1 MTKKVGMLGVSGITK
16 MRDGYGVSGITRI
29 GRVFT
34 KIMQNK
40 IINKNILKEAILK
53 VIAFFDM
60 FDYPLTPFEIWTFC
74 GIKCELSEILE
85 ILNDSGLPLKT
96 KYGFY
101 FLNNRSEIVD
111 TRQRRYNYANRKFKR
126 ALKIARLFKIIP
138 WIKMI
143 AVGNSIGAN
152 NLRDNSDIDF
162 FIITEAK
169 RIWVTRWFCA
179 GFTKIL
185 NLRPRPRKK
194 RDTICLSFYITDDN
208 LGLKNLM
215 LTTKNTGDIYFIYW
229 LANLVPIYNKNNEYL
244 KLINANAWLKE
255 YLPNW
260 FPAYS
265 GQTRDV
271 GPPFSVFYRDFI
283 DMLIG
288 GADSFF
294 KKIQLRIM
302 PDVLHTLMNIDTR
315 VVVNDKI
322 LKLYVN
328 DRREEFQERYILK
341 LRQIFKER

>member
-1 MTKKVGMLGVSGITK
+1 MKN
-16 MRDGYGVSGITRI
+16 
-29 GRVFT
+29 
-34 KIMQNK
+34 Q
-40 IINKNILKEAILK
+40 IINKNIKEAILK
-53 VIAFFDM
+53 TIAFFDM

-74 GIKCELSEILE
+74 GIKCEINEILE
-85 ILNDSGLPLKT
+85 ALNNNNLPLKT

-111 TRQRRYNYANRKFKR
+111 IRQMRYNYANRKFKR

-152 NLRDNSDIDF
+152 NLRDDSDIDF

-169 RIWVTRWFCA
+169 RIWVTRWFCVGLA
-179 GFTKIL
+179 KFL
-185 NLRPRPRKK
+185 NLRPQPLKK

-208 LGLKNLM
+208 LELKKLM
-215 LTTKNTGDIYFIYW
+215 LPENKIHDVYFVYW
-229 LANLVPIYNKNNEYL
+229 LANLVPIYNKDNSYL
-244 KLINANAWLKE
+244 KLINANVWLKE
-255 YLPNW
+255 CLPNW
-260 FPAYS
+260 LPAYS
-265 GQTRDV
+265 GRARDV
-271 GPPFSVFYRDFI
+271 GSSFSDFYRDFI

-288 GADSFF
+288 GADSLL

-302 PDVLHTLMNIDTR
+302 PNVLHRQMNIDTR

-328 DRREEFQERYILK
+328 DRREEFRGKYVLK
-341 LRQIFKER
+341 LREIFK

>member
-1 MTKKVGMLGVSGITK
+1 MRNQTTNRNKV
-16 MRDGYGVSGITRI
+16 
-29 GRVFT
+29 
-34 KIMQNK
+34 
-40 IINKNILKEAILK
+40 KEAILK
-53 VIAFFDM
+53 AVAFFDM

-85 ILNDSGLPLKT
+85 ALNNNNLPLKT

-111 TRQRRYNYANRKFKR
+111 IRQRRYNYANRKFKR
-126 ALKIARLFKIIP
+126 ALKIARLFKIVP

-152 NLRDNSDIDF
+152 NLRDDSDIDF

-169 RIWVTRWFCA
+169 RIWVTRWFCVGLA
-179 GFTKIL
+179 KFL
-185 NLRPRPRKK
+185 NLRPQPLKK

-208 LGLKNLM
+208 LELKKLM
-215 LTTKNTGDIYFIYW
+215 LPENKIHDVYFVYW
-229 LANLVPIYNKNNEYL
+229 LANLVPIYNKDNSYL
-244 KLINANAWLKE
+244 KLINANVWLKE
-255 YLPNW
+255 CLPNW
-260 FPAYS
+260 LPAYS
-265 GQTRDV
+265 GRARDV
-271 GPPFSVFYRDFI
+271 GLPFSDFYRDFT

-288 GADSFF
+288 GTDSLL

-302 PDVLHTLMNIDTR
+302 PDVLHRQMSIDTR

-328 DRREEFQERYILK
+328 DRREEFRGKYV
-341 LRQIFKER
+341 LRLREFFPSNRR